1 MDAPTPEIIKPKS
14 GADDRAASTVKT
26 APGPVEHNIDAQK
39 LDLQVSLKNLPR
51 PLARAIV
58 NFAKAPKPESRLKI
72 IWQTIFKDLLPAL
85 TPVATVFISIVAL
98 MYTNQQRDRAAA
110 TAAIASAAEERKT
123 LAEII
128 DKFGITVVP
137 DPAKPSDQYARQLEI
152 AAMKFAT
159 YGDQVLPAVRMAL
172 GARDDGLRNGGEL
185 VAQEMYRAKTVEP
198 GKLTG
203 EILSY
208 YRANDPLLQLGV
220 LEWLVK
226 MDGELSEDDLKRAYN
241 MLKES
246 FGAQG
251 QECAK
256 QENHVAMEAA
266 NLLQIWSLQDSK
278 GLLSGMANRCPSPD
292 VRRQAQQA
300 LDNIN

>member
-1 MDAPTPEIIKPKS
+1 
-14 GADDRAASTVKT
+14 
-26 APGPVEHNIDAQK
+26 
-39 LDLQVSLKNLPR
+39 
-51 PLARAIV
+51 
-58 NFAKAPKPESRLKI
+58 
-72 IWQTIFKDLLPAL
+72 
-85 TPVATVFISIVAL
+85 
-98 MYTNQQRDRAAA
+98 
-110 TAAIASAAEERKT
+110 
-123 LAEII
+123 
-128 DKFGITVVP
+128 
-137 DPAKPSDQYARQLEI
+137 
-152 AAMKFAT
+152 
-159 YGDQVLPAVRMAL
+159 
-172 GARDDGLRNGGEL
+172 
-185 VAQEMYRAKTVEP
+185 
-198 GKLTG
+198 
-203 EILSY
+203 
-208 YRANDPLLQLGV
+208 
-220 LEWLVK
+220 